1 MANSV
6 LDRVLLVA
14 LAGQPRGPQFNF
26 LLRLSIP
33 ILYLKKK
40 KKSGIDKSTERS
52 TIPACP
58 GLMCFFLTGVT
69 PRGLVLQK
77 IVCSMF
83 VYVLFYGGLC
93 TGLILWF
100 SNNLWFEDLCGE

>member
-26 LLRLSIP
+26 LLLLSIP
-33 ILYLKKK
+33 ILYFFSLFF
-40 KKSGIDKSTERS
+40 KSGIDKSMEWS

-58 GLMCFFLTGVT
+58 GLVCFF
-69 PRGLVLQK
+69 
-77 IVCSMF
+77 
-83 VYVLFYGGLC
+83 
-93 TGLILWF
+93 
-100 SNNLWFEDLCGE
+100 